1 MSDWVAKLTLLGFHN
16 SGIVDRH
23 YFQSI
28 YVREPN
34 HVQFE
39 LATAGPDFE
48 VDGPID
54 ENRASLPPFL
64 EPSRAEIVGALHP
77 SDA

>member
-1 MSDWVAKLTLLGFHN
+1 MSGFWRPGLALAFSICMLSLLGFHN

-34 HVQFE
+34 HVLFE
-39 LATAGPDFE
+39 LASAGPGVIGHNSE
-48 VDGPID
+48 AVKTLRNI
-54 ENRASLPPFL
+54 RV
-64 EPSRAEIVGALHP
+64 PS
-77 SDA
+77 